1 MHSALE
7 NFTLMNNCLAL
18 PNSRLELP
26 PMLDLRSGA
35 GLHERME
42 RSPAFQTSIA
52 EAVQFLERPLAG
64 PYFGSHHQATRG
76 PAGAWLT
83 YLYHKLLN

>member
-7 NFTLMNNCLAL
+7 IITLMDNCLAL

-26 PMLDLRSGA
+26 PMPHLRSGA

-42 RSPAFQTSIA
+42 CSLAVQTSIA

-64 PYFGSHHQATRG
+64 PYFGSHHQAARG
-76 PAGAWLT
+76 PAGAWLH
-83 YLYHKLLN
+83 LPLS